1 MHFRR
6 IQMNSRLSSLDSAG
20 DWQQWDRFWKDG
32 VGSEN
37 EILYTPGTPR
47 TLLQLWQRCYF
58 EDLWVMVGDRA
69 KNCSFLELGC
79 GRATTSMYL
88 AAHDCNVTLLDKAPH
103 ALVLAEHNFAKCNLP
118 RPRTVLADAA
128 HTGLPDAS
136 FDCIYNVGLLE
147 HFQDPTPVLRE
158 AWRLLRPGGVIFM
171 VIVPHVPFTR
181 SLAMRFRL
189 EPCAALMFCV
199 KNVAKYLLGRNRS
212 SAGITRTDLPAG
224 EYVRIM
230 KSLGCRDAQCIP
242 YNPYHPIDTCRD
254 REIQKTVPFY
264 WQHYLRTAAKGVRP
278 ALRTPRHRALCEL
291 LICRN

>member
-1 MHFRR
+1 MS
-6 IQMNSRLSSLDSAG
+6 QNPSTTNPAG
-20 DWQQWDRFWKDG
+20 DWQEWDRFWKDG

-58 EDLWVMVGDRA
+58 EDLWAMVADHTST
-69 KNCSFLELGC
+69 CSFLELGC

-88 AAHDCNVTLLDKAPH
+88 AAHGCNVTLLDKAPH
-103 ALVLAEHNFAKCNLP
+103 ALALAEHNFAKCNLP

-128 HTGLPDAS
+128 HTGLRDAS
-136 FDCIYNVGLLE
+136 FDCIYNIGLLE
-147 HFQDPTPVLRE
+147 HFEDPTPVLRE

-171 VIVPHVPFTR
+171 VIVPRVPFTR

-189 EPCAALMFCV
+189 QPGAAMMFCA
-199 KNVAKYLLGRNRS
+199 KNVLKYLLGKNRPA
-212 SAGITRTDLPAG
+212 AGITRTDLSAG

-230 KSLGCRDAQCIP
+230 KAIGCRDAQCIS
-242 YNPYHPIDTCRD
+242 YNPYHPIDACRD

-264 WQHYLRTAAKGVRP
+264 WQHYVRSTAKGFWPVLRTS
-278 ALRTPRHRALCEL
+278 RTTALCEL
-291 LICRN
+291 LLGRRL